1 MHQNNFN
8 AIFNNCEYKK
18 GNSVTDWASVT
29 YEEALRRTSEL
40 ATNFNCPTGTATA
53 SDRIGILD
61 CLRKVSA
68 SELNQKQV

>member
-1 MHQNNFN
+1 M
-8 AIFNNCEYKK
+8 
-18 GNSVTDWASVT
+18 TDWASVT